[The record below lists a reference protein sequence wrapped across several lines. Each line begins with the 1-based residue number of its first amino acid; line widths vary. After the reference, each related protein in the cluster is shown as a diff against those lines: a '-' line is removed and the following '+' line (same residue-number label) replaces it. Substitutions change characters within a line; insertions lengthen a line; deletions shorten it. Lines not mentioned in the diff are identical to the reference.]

1 LRSSVL
7 GLPFG
12 DQGLILS
19 RNEYDRAGGY
29 PDQPLMEDVALVL
42 ALTPKIRRLRSRA
55 FTDAEKYKADGWVR
69 RGAQNILM
77 LLRYFGGTSAEA
89 LSREYQSSV
98 DPN

>member
-1 LRSSVL
+1 ML

-19 RNEYDRAGGY
+19 RNDYESAGGY

-42 ALTPKIRRLRSRA
+42 ALKPKIRRLGSRA
-55 FTDAEKYKADGWVR
+55 FTNAEKYKAHGWVR

-77 LLRYFGGTSAEA
+77 LLRYFGGASAEA
-89 LSREYQSSV
+89 LSHEYQSPV